1 MEDDM
6 APMKEWFKSRSQERR
21 EAERKDVPEVVAHYW
36 DGGAPAAH
44 TIRDLSECGLYVV
57 TEQRW
62 YPGTIVTMTLQRKDS
77 FEGEADRSI
86 TVKSKVVRAGEDGV
100 ALVFVPE
107 ENGMKHAANGA
118 SNGNGH
124 FVTAGKKAISK
135 WLQRLRDGSGQSLV
149 EFILVLPVIFL
160 LIVNVVNF
168 GAFFYAWI
176 TVSNAA
182 RAGADYAILGGA
194 SAGTLPTTTA
204 TPSLI
209 TQLITN
215 DILSLPNRS
224 SLVVNVCENDVGA
237 TPAVNALVGTCSGIP
252 SDPEPTSYVLL
263 TVDVTYTYQP
273 LIPAGFSFA
282 NLNVFATIPP
292 TTIHRRAVMRE
303 LR

>member
-21 EAERKDVPEVVAHYW
+21 RAERKDVPEVVAHYW

-149 EFILVLPVIFL
+149 EFILVLPVVFL

-182 RAGADYAILGGA
+182 RAGADYAILGGL
-194 SAGTLPTTTA
+194 SAGSPPTPTGTQVA
-204 TPSLI
+204 NVI
-209 TQLITN
+209 TQ
-215 DILSLPNRS
+215 DVLSLPNRS
-224 SLVVNVCENDVGA
+224 SVTVNVCQNI
-237 TPAVNALVGTCSGIP
+237 NGTVTTLAGSCTSPGT
-252 SDPEPTSYVLL
+252 DPEPASFQAI

-273 LIPAGFSFA
+273 LIPAGFQFR
-282 NLNVFATIPP
+282 NLNVYATIPP
-292 TTIHRRAVMRE
+292 TTIYRRAVMRF
-303 LR
+303 L